1 MSTSYVEK
9 IKKVENLNENGEGH
23 MCRIYLRGLKKEI
36 VDFIHQKYSN
46 MRLEHSDIDFY
57 FLVLYR

>member
-9 IKKVENLNENGEGH
+9 INKVENLNENGEDI
-23 MCRIYLRGLKKEI
+23 CADLFKRFKKEI